1 VPSGD
6 GEALARALRR
16 VVADTGYRAQLRDA
30 ARSYSLGQPGWEH
43 TGRIVDSRLGVLAGS
58 GSDCGSDLA
67 C

>member
-1 VPSGD
+1 
-6 GEALARALRR
+6 
-16 VVADTGYRAQLRDA
+16 VADTGYRAQLRDA